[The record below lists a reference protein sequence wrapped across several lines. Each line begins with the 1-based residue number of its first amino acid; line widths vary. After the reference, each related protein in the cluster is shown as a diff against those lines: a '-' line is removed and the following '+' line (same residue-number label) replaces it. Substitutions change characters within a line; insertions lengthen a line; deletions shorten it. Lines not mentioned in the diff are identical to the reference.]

1 MDNIGVSEVE
11 IFGKKVENKYAKLV
25 VAGVVLAI
33 LIIAIAVAAGIT
45 MLLLSAAA
53 VLAIALVP
61 IHFLLRTFG
70 RKGFFYK
77 SVDQETGKIT
87 AEFTFGNALD
97 HTQ

>member
-1 MDNIGVSEVE
+1 MDNIDVSEVE

-25 VAGVVLAI
+25 VTGVVVAI
-33 LIIAIAVAAGIT
+33 LIIAITVAAGTT

-53 VLAIALVP
+53 ALAIALIP
-61 IHFLLRTFG
+61 AHFLLRALG

>member
-1 MDNIGVSEVE
+1 MDNINVSEVE
-11 IFGKKVENKYAKLV
+11 IFGKKVENKYAKIIT
-25 VAGVVLAI
+25 AG
-33 LIIAIAVAAGIT
+33 AVAAFCVTSIT
-45 MLLLSAAA
+45 VSAAIAMLFLSAAA
-53 VLAIALVP
+53 ALAIALIP
-61 IHFLLRTFG
+61 THFLLRALG